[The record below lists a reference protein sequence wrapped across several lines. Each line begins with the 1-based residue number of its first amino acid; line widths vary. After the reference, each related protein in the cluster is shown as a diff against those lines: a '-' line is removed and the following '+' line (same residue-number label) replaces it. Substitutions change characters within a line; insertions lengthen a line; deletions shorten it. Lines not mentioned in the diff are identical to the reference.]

1 MHLWL
6 SEAAEME
13 VTAKKETDAQISAFV
28 LGFNAGGEL
37 CRTFAILHFCL

>member
-1 MHLWL
+1 MQQWL

-37 CRTFAILHFCL
+37 RGTFATLRFCL